1 MSATFPRLRPEIDA
15 VPTAQDGEPL
25 FVLYDRTGLSPAE
38 LAVSPVVMLVA
49 NCLDGETAILDIYDH
64 FRREAGREVL
74 TCAEIQTIVEELEKA
89 LFLDGDRF
97 RDHFDRIRSD
107 YEEAAVREP
116 TSAGAAYPDDPGE
129 LARLL
134 DGMLEAAPPDEE
146 PEAGEAP
153 DVRPPPRGII
163 IPHID
168 FARGGAGYGQ
178 AYRPLSA
185 RPAPDLVVCFGTA
198 HYPIENRFALCE
210 KDFAVPGGTVRTA
223 RDLVEALRERC
234 RSVADFT
241 EDAFAHRG
249 EHSVELQAVWLR
261 HLWGDDVRILPVLA
275 GSLHEFLGEDGAGE
289 GDPARDPEIRAF
301 LGALGELLP
310 DAGRVLVMASADL
323 AHVGPRFG
331 DDRDIEESFLE
342 EVETADRAYLAAVAS
357 GDADEAALNLRAH
370 GDRYHVCGTASIY
383 ALGALLP
390 GVRGRLLG
398 YHQAAHAELQQMVS
412 FASMIFE

>member
-49 NCLDGETAILDIYDH
+49 NWLDGETAILDIYDR

-74 TCAEIQTIVEELEKA
+74 TCSQIQSVVEELDRA
-89 LFLDGDRF
+89 LFLDGDRY
-97 RDHFDRIRSD
+97 RDHFERIRRAW
-107 YEEAAVREP
+107 EAAPVREA
-116 TSAGAAYPDDPGE
+116 TSAGAAYPDDPDE

-134 DGMLEAAPPDEE
+134 DGMLEAAPADEE
-146 PEAGEAP
+146 PEAEPPPGA
-153 DVRPPPRGII
+153 RPPPRGIV

-178 AYRPLSA
+178 AYRALAA

-198 HYPIENRFALCE
+198 HYPLARRFALCD

-223 RDLVEALRERC
+223 RDLAAALRERC
-234 RSVADFT
+234 REVADFA
-241 EDAFAHRG
+241 EDGFAHRG

-261 HLWGDDVRILPVLA
+261 HVWGEAVRILPVLA
-275 GSLHEFLGEDGAGE
+275 GSLHEFLDGDGPGGAPE
-289 GDPARDPEIRAF
+289 ADPEIRAF
-301 LGALGELLP
+301 LDALAEQLA
-310 DAGRVLVMASADL
+310 DAGRVMVLASADL

-331 DDRDIEESFLE
+331 DEREIEETYLE
-342 EVETADRAYLAAVAS
+342 EVETADRAYLAAIQA
-357 GDADEAALNLRAH
+357 GDPREAAETLRAH

-398 YHQAAHAELQQMVS
+398 YHQAAHPELQQMVS
-412 FASMIFE
+412 FASMVFE